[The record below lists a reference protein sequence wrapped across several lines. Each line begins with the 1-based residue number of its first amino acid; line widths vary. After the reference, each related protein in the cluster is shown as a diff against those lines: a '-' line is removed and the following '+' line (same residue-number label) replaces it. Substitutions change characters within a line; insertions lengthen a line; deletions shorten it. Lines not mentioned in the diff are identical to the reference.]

1 MGRAAVP
8 SCLWGWRSAETL
20 HWAAVVPAQ
29 QPRAGGPSYPG
40 TEAAK
45 RGAVGHGAG
54 TEPPN
59 LQPTG
64 PSARGGGGGTALL
77 SRLLPSNGGGSA
89 GRSRPGGA
97 RGRRSR
103 GDAGPGCGWMGLRG
117 LLALLR
123 AAAPSAGDEV
133 GSHLLPHDLPQSP
146 PIPPPHRR
154 SRGAAPS
161 RVGCPGRGG
170 LGLRGQSGDNAGAL
184 RAAPGLRGGTD
195 RIVPIPILSPEG
207 GKRHGGISASQ
218 HHSPPPSASPHLDLH
233 LSPPAMRPPNLP
245 LSSSPFKSPPPQ
257 RCPPAF
263 CPASPPVPGAG
274 GGGRTLGSLVGGGP
288 QSSAFVCDVCA
299 CSIRVCSAVHACACG
314 GGGAGAVHELCE
326 CDIRVHIPMHV
337 PVCVPVCA
345 PGPAF
350 LHPPPRAVQVAVCS
364 A

>member
-184 RAAPGLRGGTD
+184 RAAPGLRGA
-195 RIVPIPILSPEG
+195 PIG
-207 GKRHGGISASQ
+207 
-218 HHSPPPSASPHLDLH
+218 
-233 LSPPAMRPPNLP
+233 
-245 LSSSPFKSPPPQ
+245 SSPSP
-257 RCPPAF
+257 F
-263 CPASPPVPGAG
+263 
-274 GGGRTLGSLVGGGP
+274 
-288 QSSAFVCDVCA
+288 
-299 CSIRVCSAVHACACG
+299 
-314 GGGAGAVHELCE
+314 
-326 CDIRVHIPMHV
+326 
-337 PVCVPVCA
+337 
-345 PGPAF
+345 
-350 LHPPPRAVQVAVCS
+350 
-364 A
+364 